1 MQALEDCGIILLVEG
16 SLYRPLGRID
26 FMGPPLLVAGAVFLG
41 CPAAV
46 RRAGTLLQFDIIEY
60 LRNSYDKKY
69 RDDIW
74 IIEQAH
80 SCTDTT
86 DNHSCF

>member
-26 FMGPPLLVAGAVFLG
+26 FMEPSLLAQGRFLFG

-46 RRAGTLLQFDIIEY
+46 RRAGVVLKHY
-60 LRNSYDKKY
+60 LTIFFN
-69 RDDIW
+69 
-74 IIEQAH
+74 AL
-80 SCTDTT
+80 
-86 DNHSCF
+86 